1 MASELRV
8 NTLKD
13 ASGNNSIATSTVFN
27 GTAKLYLNLNG
38 ETFALTSRTFN
49 ITSATDSGTGDHQ
62 VAITNAM
69 SDAIYPIVGIA
80 GDPNTKLIH
89 IHMQSLSAKTA
100 SVLPID
106 TYIVSNTTGGG
117 TKNDAE
123 YIYVVG
129 HGDLA

>member
-1 MASELRV
+1 MSTIKVDTVQSTGGGAV
-8 NTLKD
+8 TLTNQE
-13 ASGNNSIATSTVFN
+13 A
-27 GTAKLYLNLNG
+27 AKIYFNLNG
-38 ETFALTSRTFN
+38 ETFGLTSRTFN

-69 SDAIYPIVGIA
+69 SDAIYPVVGIA

-89 IHMQSLSAKTA
+89 VHFPDLSAKTA

-106 TYIVSNTTGGG
+106 TYIVNNTTGGG
-117 TKNDAE
+117 AKNDAE
-123 YIYVVG
+123 YIYVVA